1 MLSGGGAGVVDRGVA
16 DSRRHAAGPPV
27 ALREDVVVRRTSAG
41 WRVEGSFP
49 SLPTDTVDELGNAL
63 ALADLLAEGAIPGPR
78 PPRPADGL
86 DEVARLRASIR
97 QLEHAL
103 ASRVVVEQAIGVL
116 TERWRVAPRD
126 AFEQL
131 RRITRSRGLRI
142 HDLARQVIDSSTDP
156 DVALPAELVPT
167 GRPAGTPPEPR
178 QSPDRRTRAEGG
190 GERRESRRGRRERGR
205 GARSEPGAD
214 PTVVGNGQPGAVPA
228 RAAARPAQP
237 AVPVHAGGNG
247 SPNGSSEGSAAPA
260 GPAAPVA
267 PVAPVHGRHARIE
280 L

>member
-1 MLSGGGAGVVDRGVA
+1 MDRAVAESG
-16 DSRRHAAGPPV
+16 RHAAGSPG
-27 ALREDVVVRRTSAG
+27 ALREDVVIRRTSAG

-63 ALADLLAEGAIPGPR
+63 ALADLLAEGTIPGPR

-86 DEVARLRASIR
+86 DEVARLRASVR

-142 HDLARQVIDSSTDP
+142 HDLARQVIESCTDP
-156 DVALPAELVPT
+156 DVRLPAELVPVP
-167 GRPAGTPPEPR
+167 RPAGTPPEPR
-178 QSPDRRTRAEGG
+178 QSPDRRVRRRRRRATGVPACAPG
-190 GERRESRRGRRERGR
+190 ARPGRRPAGPRWGASGSAERAGAGRYRRCHPRRWRPRRRGGPVRRARRCRLGR
-205 GARSEPGAD
+205 
-214 PTVVGNGQPGAVPA
+214 T
-228 RAAARPAQP
+228 
-237 AVPVHAGGNG
+237 
-247 SPNGSSEGSAAPA
+247 PNGSVGGQVPPA
-260 GPAAPVA
+260 DPATPAR
-267 PVAPVHGRHARIE
+267 GRHARVE
-280 L
+280 R